1 MSKCGLFW
9 MDGGGWVCMGHYS
22 KWVGGGELF
31 DNAHLILGHEI
42 KNQPQI
48 LVHLISC
55 YLAIY
60 FTLSHEMRK
69 Y

>member
-1 MSKCGLFW
+1 
-9 MDGGGWVCMGHYS
+9 MGHYS